1 MTPDDI
7 NLWWDKSFAHVSLE
21 QYNEANQCYD
31 EIERD
36 PTHLNALD
44 GKGVVQGFRGNFKEA
59 ISFFDKALEIDP
71 KNSHILRNKASAL
84 EQLGDRASAEEYYN
98 QAISLELGYQ

>member
-1 MTPDDI
+1 MRQT
-7 NLWWDKSFAHVSLE
+7 
-21 QYNEANQCYD
+21 NEANQCYD
-31 EIERD
+31 EILKRD